1 MIPLNCSFSRLSG
14 EQEGVFD
21 LILHFFDAS
30 AVSQYLRVKE
40 LRVQL
45 LDFRFLLLNVLFDLF
60 DFSIGELPFASG
72 LRFS

>member
-1 MIPLNCSFSRLSG
+1 MRVEFFELRFF
-14 EQEGVFD
+14 VFD